1 MIQGRTFT
9 EQDREPSP
17 EVAIVNTTLV
27 RKYLGGKEAVGARI
41 RFGDPTEGW
50 ITIVGVV
57 ADSRNLGLGKAPAPL
72 VYIPYHRFPLPFM
85 SLAIRSTAAP
95 GVIASLVRAEVR
107 NADPELPVDEITPL
121 RDVLRE
127 SVAEPRFRALLV
139 AAFAALAVALA
150 GVGVY
155 GLISYSVTERT
166 REIGIRMA
174 LGARSRQVVLPVVRD
189 GMMLA
194 LTGVGIGLAGS
205 FAASQALARF
215 LFGVGATDPLT
226 YGLVATFLLTV
237 ALFASYVPSRRV
249 LRIDPL
255 VALRAD

>member
-1 MIQGRTFT
+1 
-9 EQDREPSP
+9 
-17 EVAIVNTTLV
+17 
-27 RKYLGGKEAVGARI
+27 
-41 RFGDPTEGW
+41 
-50 ITIVGVV
+50 
-57 ADSRNLGLGKAPAPL
+57 
-72 VYIPYHRFPLPFM
+72 LP
-85 SLAIRSTAAP
+85 
-95 GVIASLVRAEVR
+95 
-107 NADPELPVDEITPL
+107 
-121 RDVLRE
+121 DVLRE

-139 AAFAALAVALA
+139 AAFAAMAVILA

-155 GLISYSVTERT
+155 GLISYSVAQRT

-194 LTGVGIGLAGS
+194 LTGVGIGLVGS
-205 FAASQALARF
+205 FVASQALARF
-215 LFGVGATDPLT
+215 LFGIRATDPLT
-226 YGLVATFLLTV
+226 YGSVATFLLAV

>member
-1 MIQGRTFT
+1 M
-9 EQDREPSP
+9 
-17 EVAIVNTTLV
+17 
-27 RKYLGGKEAVGARI
+27 
-41 RFGDPTEGW
+41 
-50 ITIVGVV
+50 
-57 ADSRNLGLGKAPAPL
+57 
-72 VYIPYHRFPLPFM
+72 
-85 SLAIRSTAAP
+85 
-95 GVIASLVRAEVR
+95 
-107 NADPELPVDEITPL
+107 

-139 AAFAALAVALA
+139 AAFAGLAVALA

-155 GLISYSVTERT
+155 GLISYSVTQRT

-226 YGLVATFLLTV
+226 YGLVATFLLDC
-237 ALFASYVPSRRV
+237 R
-249 LRIDPL
+249 
-255 VALRAD
+255 ALRLLRSFAARAPHRSAGGAPGRLIPGHQGEQR